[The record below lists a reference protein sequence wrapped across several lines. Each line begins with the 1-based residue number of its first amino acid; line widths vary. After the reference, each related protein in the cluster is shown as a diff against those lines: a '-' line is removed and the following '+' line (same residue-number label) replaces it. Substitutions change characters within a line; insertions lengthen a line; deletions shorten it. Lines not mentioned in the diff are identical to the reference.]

1 MQCRVKFVPVIAE
14 NDSDA
19 KGRQV
24 SIATTTAN
32 LTVSFVV
39 KWPHEIYLQ
48 GALRSMPGRKDFS
61 YREAFKAIFVRFI
74 AHGAELHLFHLCL
87 LKVEE
92 AKKGS

>member
-1 MQCRVKFVPVIAE
+1 MQRRAKFVPVFAE

-48 GALRSMPGRKDFS
+48 VALGFMTGRKDFS
-61 YREAFKAIFVRFI
+61 NREAFEASFVPFVAR
-74 AHGAELHLFHLCL
+74 GAETHSFHLCL
-87 LKVEE
+87 LKLR
-92 AKKGS
+92 K